1 MALEPILIRLRPLR
15 FSIRSLLLL
24 AALIA
29 IYLAWRLRNPES
41 QVIAA
46 INDAGGR
53 VVLGCNFEFIYE
65 GTKRK
70 PARPDVFVNS
80 NPVPPISLTELVIGD
95 NSERRVQVVELPIEK
110 ITPELA
116 DMLTTLR
123 NMQFLI
129 VYLPGQPEVF
139 DNYGKRLIVIQT
151 PDANFKHR
159 ISELR
164 VIFGNRL
171 LCH

>member
-1 MALEPILIRLRPLR
+1 LEPILTRLKPIR

-29 IYLAWRLRNPES
+29 TFLGWRLRNPES

-46 INDAGGR
+46 IKDAGGR
-53 VVLGCNFEFIYE
+53 VVLGCNFGFIYE

-80 NPVPPISLTELVIGD
+80 NPVPPLTLSQVIFGD
-95 NSERRVQVVELPIEK
+95 NSERRVNVVELPIEK

-129 VYLPGQPEVF
+129 VYLPGQPEIF

-151 PDANFKHR
+151 PDANFKQR
-159 ISELR
+159 LAELR
-164 VIFGNRL
+164 VRFGNRL